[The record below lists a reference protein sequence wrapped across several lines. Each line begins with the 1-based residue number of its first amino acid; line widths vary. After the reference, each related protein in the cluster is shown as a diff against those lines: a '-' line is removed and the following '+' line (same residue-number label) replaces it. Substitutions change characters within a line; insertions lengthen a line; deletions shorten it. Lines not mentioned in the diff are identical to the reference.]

1 MPCSPLNCLKVYAYC
16 IQHSNITKLIQEVEI
31 LSEFRN
37 EFGNNKIDLTIMIYI
52 LHDKAILHVLHS
64 INYLIIMPKYEQKQI
79 MGQMLQNYLYL
90 HRSCQQLIISFF
102 VIVLCQIVMST
113 ELYCIF
119 YQICILPCYSCI
131 EILYGTDICTRIAS
145 FQVLS

>member
-1 MPCSPLNCLKVYAYC
+1 MPFSPLNCLKVYAYC

-79 MGQMLQNYLYL
+79 MGQMLQSYLY
-90 HRSCQQLIISFF
+90 F
-102 VIVLCQIVMST
+102 
-113 ELYCIF
+113 
-119 YQICILPCYSCI
+119 I
-131 EILYGTDICTRIAS
+131 EAAS
-145 FQVLS
+145 S